1 MVFGASDTK
10 YIMAENRRTKT
21 WINFWD
27 VKLGKMESPFQ
38 GSIYTR
44 AGNLFEHHILQA
56 INPDMR
62 MDGQIIIEKYLL
74 RTNFD
79 GYCDG
84 IVYEI
89 KTHKSEKEFELI
101 PAYWM
106 QTQVLMYA
114 YKTMHEKWFLPEFKK
129 LYVVSY
135 ALYPDEYYLE
145 DNEIEID
152 PDRIIM
158 HEVMY
163 DKAWVKGEYLPKLK
177 ELARAL
183 KKRKNPLGVPNEAHK
198 FKTSK
203 GNTDF
208 NESEEG
214 GL

>member
-44 AGNLFEHHILQA
+44 AGDRFEHHILQE
-56 INPDMR
+56 INPNMR

-84 IVYEI
+84 IVYEV
-89 KTHKSEKEFELI
+89 KTHKGDKEFQLI

-106 QTQVLMYA
+106 QAQVEMYVYQTM
-114 YKTMHEKWFLPEFKK
+114 YKKWFLPEFKK

-158 HEVMY
+158 HEVEY
-163 DKAWVKGEYLPKLK
+163 DKAWVKGEYLPRLK

-183 KKRKNPLGVPNEAHK
+183 KKGKYP
-198 FKTSK
+198 
-203 GNTDF
+203 
-208 NESEEG
+208 SERR
-214 GL
+214 

>member
-1 MVFGASDTK
+1 LIQDQDRSGWFGASDTK
-10 YIMAENRRTKT
+10 YIMAKNRRTKSWMT
-21 WINFWD
+21 WWD
-27 VKLGKMESPFQ
+27 VKLGKMESPFT

-106 QTQVLMYA
+106 QTQSLMYA
-114 YKTMHEKWFLPEFKK
+114 YITMHEKWFLPPFKK
-129 LYVVSY
+129 LYVASY
-135 ALYPDEYYLE
+135 ALRPDEYYLE
-145 DNEIEID
+145 DAEVEID
-152 PDRIIM
+152 PSRIIL
-158 HEVMY
+158 HEVEY
-163 DKAWVKGEYLPKLK
+163 DKAWVKGEYLPRLK

-183 KKRKNPLGVPNEAHK
+183 KKRKYP
-198 FKTSK
+198 
-203 GNTDF
+203 
-208 NESEEG
+208 SERR
-214 GL
+214 